1 MRSPIAGTIDSLPFH
16 LGEKPARGATVA
28 VLLATTAPFA
38 RVHVP
43 EPIRAQVKI
52 GTPATLR
59 VDGIERTF
67 KGQVRFIAS
76 EAEFTPYYSLT
87 AADRSRLSFLA
98 EVVIDDA
105 DGASLPSGV
114 PVDVTLRAGVAVNG
128 TGRSRARQLTR
139 KFGDKVAVDHIDLDI
154 PSGRIYGFLGPNG
167 SGKSTTLRMLCG
179 MLLPSDGHAEVF
191 GLSVVKDAE
200 AIRRRLGYMPQKFS
214 LWEDLTT
221 DENLRFMA
229 DLYGLEGDVE
239 ARIAEQRATYNL
251 EQLRKQRA
259 GTMSGGQKQRLALAA
274 ATLHSPELLLLDE
287 PTSAVDPQSRRD
299 FWERL
304 FQLADAGA
312 TILVSTHYMD
322 EAERC
327 HGLAIIAEGRMV
339 AEGTPRALM
348 AGVEAN
354 IYEIEG
360 ADGSEAPRLIREL
373 PWVHGVTQL
382 GIRLRVLADRSV
394 KDAEAQLRTLLK
406 QHDIDAR
413 VELTDASLEDVF
425 VVATRPEK
433 LGR

>member
-1 MRSPIAGTIDSLPFH
+1 
-16 LGEKPARGATVA
+16 
-28 VLLATTAPFA
+28 
-38 RVHVP
+38 
-43 EPIRAQVKI
+43 
-52 GTPATLR
+52 
-59 VDGIERTF
+59 
-67 KGQVRFIAS
+67 
-76 EAEFTPYYSLT
+76 
-87 AADRSRLSFLA
+87 
-98 EVVIDDA
+98 
-105 DGASLPSGV
+105 
-114 PVDVTLRAGVAVNG
+114 VNG
-128 TGRSRARQLTR
+128 DSSIGGGGTAISARQLTR

-179 MLLPSDGHAEVF
+179 MLLPSEGHAEVF

-214 LWEDLTT
+214 LWEDLTC
-221 DENLRFMA
+221 DENLRFIA

-239 ARIAEQRATYNL
+239 ARIAAARGTYNL
-251 EQLRKQRA
+251 DELRRQRA

-274 ATLHSPELLLLDE
+274 ATLHEPELLLLDE

-299 FWERL
+299 FWDGL

-327 HGLAIIAEGRMV
+327 HGLAILAEGRLV

-348 AGVEAN
+348 NGVEAD

-360 ADGSEAPRLIREL
+360 ADGSEAPKLVRAL

-382 GIRLRVLADRSV
+382 GIRLRVLV
-394 KDAEAQLRTLLK
+394 KRGENDAESRLRALLAQHGIAGSIART
-406 QHDIDAR
+406 
-413 VELTDASLEDVF
+413 TASLEDVF
-425 VVATRPEK
+425 VVATRPDK
-433 LGR
+433 RGH